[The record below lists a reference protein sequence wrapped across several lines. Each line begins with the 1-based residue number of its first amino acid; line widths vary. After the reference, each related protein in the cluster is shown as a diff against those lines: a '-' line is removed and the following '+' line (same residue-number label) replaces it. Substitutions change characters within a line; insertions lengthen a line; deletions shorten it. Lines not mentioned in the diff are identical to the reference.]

1 MFAVRRQE
9 SIRILLIEEEI
20 LVRAALSQL
29 VTSFGFE
36 IVGEAGSAQQAATEL
51 SRIKPDVVLLS
62 LNGSEHIDLKL
73 ARDVAAM
80 CGRARLL
87 ILASTMNESFQ
98 SELAGVGAN
107 RIALKNEDPKKL
119 EKAIREIGKLRRR
132 IRTSR

>member
-62 LNGSEHIDLKL
+62 LNGTEGIDLKFASL
-73 ARDVAAM
+73 ALGGSQKSVGQN
-80 CGRARLL
+80 GRHG
-87 ILASTMNESFQ
+87 S
-98 SELAGVGAN
+98 V
-107 RIALKNEDPKKL
+107 P
-119 EKAIREIGKLRRR
+119 
-132 IRTSR
+132 SRFEVSAY